1 MQENFADFA
10 TNRHLL
16 TALFALFLAQ
26 ILKVLFDYWYTR
38 SWKKALAISPGGMP
52 SSHSALTVALMA
64 SIGIHEGFGT
74 TLFAISAVLALV
86 VMYDAAGV
94 RRAAGEQAKAINII
108 FERLEDRGLKLDK
121 KLKELLGHRPIEV
134 IAGALLGMG
143 VAGAVYAVF

>member
-1 MQENFADFA
+1 VTEALSEFI

-16 TALFALFLAQ
+16 TALLAMGLAQ
-26 ILKVLFDYWYTR
+26 VFKVLFEYWFTK
-38 SWKKALAISPGGMP
+38 SWKRALFFSPGGMP
-52 SSHSALTVALMA
+52 SSHSALTVALMV
-64 SIGIHEGFGT
+64 SVGIYEGFGT
-74 TLFAISAVLALV
+74 TLFAISAALALV

-134 IAGALLGMG
+134 IAGALLGLT
-143 VAGAVYAVF
+143 VALIIAAIH